1 LSQFLSGPQD
11 VGLSPKKD
19 IKNNNIDIK
28 SKGHSAI
35 SFFEAIKIP
44 VSLKYR

>member
-11 VGLSPKKD
+11 VGLSPKND
-19 IKNNNIDIK
+19 IEQNNTDIK

>member
-19 IKNNNIDIK
+19 IEQNNSDIK
-28 SKGHSAI
+28 SEDRSAI
-35 SFFEAIKIP
+35 SFIEAIKIP
-44 VSLKYR
+44 VS